1 LSHRYTL
8 AAVLFVTLVGCSNPT
23 SVNSPPARITVPDT
37 PATATPKPAL
47 PTSVDI
53 PSIGVHATKLMPL
66 GLAKD
71 GTIETPPLSQ
81 PQTLGYYTRASPPCV
96 PGPNKVPFA
105 LIGHIDGNKQRGVLY
120 NLKNLKPGDAVTIGL
135 DNGKSCTYRINKLAQ
150 YEKQDA
156 PVQDVWGPT
165 ADAQIRVISCGGPYI
180 GPPYYYRDNLNGM
193 GSLVS

>member
-1 LSHRYTL
+1 M
-8 AAVLFVTLVGCSNPT
+8 
-23 SVNSPPARITVPDT
+23 PAP
-37 PATATPKPAL
+37 TPKPAL
-47 PTSVDI
+47 PVTVDI

-81 PQTLGYYTRASPPCV
+81 PQTLGFYARSSPPCV

-105 LIGHIDGNKQRGVLY
+105 LIGHVDGSGKPGVLAK
-120 NLKNLKPGDAVTIGL
+120 LKDLKKGDTVTVGL
-135 DNGKSCTYRINKLAQ
+135 DNGQHCTYRINKLAQ
-150 YEKQDA
+150 YEKQDV

-165 ADAQIRVISCGGPYI
+165 ADAQIRVVSCGGPYI

-193 GSLVS
+193 GTLAS